1 MLNNMESIEP
11 GRKEL
16 VKKCGTYWRFEFG
29 STFVGL
35 GLQLQELMHLQPMSV
50 FWPNLVGG
58 GPGGSGG
65 CCCHGGGG
73 RSCGGCS
80 GTGLK
85 NDQYF
90 SE

>member
-1 MLNNMESIEP
+1 MESIEP

-50 FWPNLVGG
+50 FWPKVLEEVLVV
-58 GPGGSGG
+58 
-65 CCCHGGGG
+65 
-73 RSCGGCS
+73 
-80 GTGLK
+80 LEAAAVMVEVAVVVVAALEVVQK
-85 NDQYF
+85 
-90 SE
+90 